1 MLVDLQIAVINQ
13 DKDAVQAL
21 INEID
26 RRTENEMFRRAGEHF
41 GFKTVEAYGRRI
53 ANRADLCPIFGYAD
67 ESGLRKITE
76 RYDLETY
83 KLTAYGQDFRRLL
96 AEELGLS
103 KYNNKAT
110 FVSWSVFLMAGIES
124 TTKEAEQIKLY
135 LLKSERAGRIASG
148 AVDIIKTQDRK
159 IERASKVVSMI
170 CRADRIADKNLRQR
184 TLEHIDDVLDG
195 ALKIPKQSEIF
206 QAEA

>member
-53 ANRADLCPIFGYAD
+53 ANRA
-67 ESGLRKITE
+67 E
-76 RYDLETY
+76 
-83 KLTAYGQDFRRLL
+83 
-96 AEELGLS
+96 
-103 KYNNKAT
+103 
-110 FVSWSVFLMAGIES
+110 
-124 TTKEAEQIKLY
+124 
-135 LLKSERAGRIASG
+135 
-148 AVDIIKTQDRK
+148 
-159 IERASKVVSMI
+159 MI